1 VGRAGEGNAKL
12 IEVLV
17 QPKTLAEAL
26 LGEMRDADEVEA
38 GGAQTVLRERREES
52 SPIKGRPE
60 RDYVRSVGEDRAQLR
75 PNVWPSW
82 GGGEV
87 LGAETVD
94 GLVMNRGVD
103 ANEGL
108 ERGEF
113 SAIDE
118 VSSANCAHP

>member
-1 VGRAGEGNAKL
+1 MGRAGEGNAKL

-26 LGEMRDADEVEA
+26 LGEMRDADEVEP
-38 GGAQTVLRERREES
+38 GGAQTVLRERREQS

-60 RDYVRSVGEDRAQLR
+60 RDYVRSVGEDRAQFR
-75 PNVWPSW
+75 PDVWPCW
-82 GGGEV
+82 GGGKV
-87 LGAETVD
+87 LGAEAVD
-94 GLVMNRGVD
+94 GLVVNRGVD
-103 ANEGL
+103 SNEGL

-118 VSSANCAHP
+118 ACSAYSADA